1 MDLGSLR
8 GLLAGE
14 CKQRGRCCARHTQ
27 AQVDEPRA
35 TTNARAA
42 ECAMVASERR
52 SRCTASYSGRVLIDV
67 DGSGQQVL
75 DSWRSGSWYQ

>member
-14 CKQRGRCCARHTQ
+14 CKQRGRGCARHTQ

-35 TTNARAA
+35 ATNARAA
-42 ECAMVASERR
+42 ECAMVASDVAVAQPATAGGER
-52 SRCTASYSGRVLIDV
+52 
-67 DGSGQQVL
+67 
-75 DSWRSGSWYQ
+75 